1 MNTNHYD
8 IIIVG
13 GGLSGLYSGYI
24 IQKTS
29 PKTKFI
35 VLESNR
41 TPYIGGRVGN
51 DTFYGTSVV
60 IGAGI
65 GRKRSDYLLQ
75 NLLHELDIPYKEFT
89 VDMKYSPLI
98 KEPLSIKKALTY
110 LKKIYKSYDNPPS
123 ITFKQFAM
131 EHLGEKVYKQF
142 IVSSGYS
149 DYEKEDVNEV
159 LYHYQM
165 EDNIPGW
172 TGLHIHWN
180 TLIHKLCNKICRNR
194 IHMSAKVEKI
204 HKNKTTHTFEITT
217 SKNITYY
224 AKKVIVA
231 TRINALHHLF
241 PQYTIFKEIHGQP
254 FLYVYAKFNK
264 QSAEIMKNA
273 VPKYTIVPGP
283 LQKILPMDASK
294 GVYMIAYCD
303 NKHAEY
309 LKNYV
314 ENTEKN
320 REFFEEEVEK
330 SMNLKKGTIHI
341 VAIKCF
347 YWPIGTH
354 YYQPLNETKYKN
366 RLEFIHKVQHPEK
379 GILVVGEAV
388 SRRQGWTEGAL
399 ESVEKVLHKDWI
411 EN

>member
-1 MNTNHYD
+1 
-8 IIIVG
+8 
-13 GGLSGLYSGYI
+13 
-24 IQKTS
+24 
-29 PKTKFI
+29 
-35 VLESNR
+35 
-41 TPYIGGRVGN
+41 
-51 DTFYGTSVV
+51 V

-65 GRKRSDYLLQ
+65 GRKRSDYALQ
-75 NLLHELDIPYKEFT
+75 NLLCELDIPYKEFT

-98 KEPLSIKKALTY
+98 KEPLSIKKTLTY
-110 LKKIYKSYDNPPS
+110 LKKIYKSYENPPS
-123 ITFKQFAM
+123 ITFKQFAT

-165 EDNIPGW
+165 DDNIPGW

-180 TLIHKLCNKICRNR
+180 TLIHKLCNKIGRNR

-204 HKNKTTHTFEITT
+204 HKNKTTNTFEITT
-217 SKNITYY
+217 SKNTTYY

-231 TRINALHHLF
+231 TRVNALQQLF
-241 PQYTIFKEIHGQP
+241 PQCAIFKEIHGQP

-309 LKNYV
+309 LKQYV

-330 SMNLKKGTIHI
+330 SMNLKKGTIQI

-366 RLEFIHKVQHPEK
+366 RVEFIHKVQHPEK